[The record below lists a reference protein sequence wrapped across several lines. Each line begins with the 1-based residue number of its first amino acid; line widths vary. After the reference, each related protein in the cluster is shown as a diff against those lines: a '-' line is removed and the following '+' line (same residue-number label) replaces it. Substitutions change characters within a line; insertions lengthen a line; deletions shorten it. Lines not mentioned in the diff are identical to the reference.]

1 MTDAQKHVIKLTHPN
16 ITHTPKSR
24 IFGAK
29 IQIFRK
35 KRQKEFNFDFS
46 SFENH
51 FWREN
56 SKNFAY
62 LKKYVPAEVS
72 PFEFEFDDNRSP
84 GKSLGAE
91 AIATNRSPG
100 KSLGGGC
107 MAIGALSI

>member
-1 MTDAQKHVIKLTHPN
+1 MARTFKYFEK
-16 ITHTPKSR
+16 
-24 IFGAK
+24 K
-29 IQIFRK
+29 I
-35 KRQKEFNFDFS
+35 KEFNFDFS
-46 SFENH
+46 PFENY

-56 SKNFAY
+56 SNISKKRQKNSILIFPHFYFWRENSNNFAY

-72 PFEFEFDDNRSP
+72 PFEFEFDNNRSP

-91 AIATNRSPG
+91 AMATNRSPG